1 MNAHLASPVRSRARP
16 VKTTLGRVSPPL
28 FVIGAFTVGFTL
40 FTLWQQSS
48 SGPMQVSH
56 VVANALGMGLVAG
69 FAFLLATPRVE
80 VVDGRLLRVVNIFFA
95 ISVDTDQVVALTH
108 DLGLKVRLLNGESF
122 GSSAFGQSVLGGIL
136 GYRRA
141 AHVVAK
147 WERLSRDNPQ
157 MGRPVPM
164 PVRRTRR
171 MRAACVPYG
180 LLWPLAYAS
189 IGAVIFELKH

>member
-1 MNAHLASPVRSRARP
+1 
-16 VKTTLGRVSPPL
+16 
-28 FVIGAFTVGFTL
+28 
-40 FTLWQQSS
+40 
-48 SGPMQVSH
+48 MQVSH

-69 FAFLLATPRVE
+69 FAFLFATPRVE
-80 VVDGRLLRVVNIFFA
+80 VVDGRLLRVVNILA

-147 WERLSRDNPQ
+147 WETRSRDNPQ
-157 MGRPVPM
+157 MGRPVPV